1 MIARLRGA
9 LVHRDGT
16 RGIIEVGGVGY
27 EVWSTDRS
35 LRAWSGEDEV
45 VAWISTQVRED
56 AIQLYG
62 FTAPSSRQA
71 FEVLLAVKGVGPK
84 LSMATIDSLGLKKLA
99 TAIQQEDVRALTA
112 VSGVGR
118 RTAQRMVLE
127 LRGKLAVDFTPASPT
142 LAPMENQAAGRGDAL
157 RLALARLGYRKT
169 EIDLAIS
176 GLIREGINDNSLQER
191 LSASLRILSGG
202 QS

>member
-56 AIQLYG
+56 AITLYG
-62 FTAPSSRQA
+62 FSEDLDRQA
-71 FEVLLAVKGVGPK
+71 FLVLLGVKGIGPK
-84 LSMATIDSLGLKKLA
+84 AAIATLDTLDVPTLASAVASDDVVTLSRIP
-99 TAIQQEDVRALTA
+99 
-112 VSGVGR
+112 GVGK
-118 RTAQRMVLE
+118 RTAQRLALE
-127 LRGKLAVDFTPASPT
+127 LKGKLPAAFAPT
-142 LAPMENQAAGRGDAL
+142 DGAPHRPRGAADAL
-157 RLALARLGYRKT
+157 PLALARLEYGKS
-169 EIDLAIS
+169 EIDRAMR
-176 GLIREGINDNSLQER
+176 GLVAQGLGPDETLQKR
-191 LSASLRILSGG
+191 LSAALRILSGN
-202 QS
+202 S